1 MGIKK
6 VYQTKIN
13 MLQYN
18 ASDLCKTL
26 ENIDGLTVVNNND
39 RTIYLKGACS
49 ETINDVIGPAIN
61 TWYGGNITSSCYNIL
76 PLDSNS
82 CLLMV

>member
-13 MLQYN
+13 MLSHN

-26 ENIDGLTVVNNND
+26 ENIDGLTVVDNND
-39 RTIYLKGACS
+39 RTIYLKGANP
-49 ETINDVIGPAIN
+49 ETVSDIITPAIN
-61 TWYGGNITSSCYNIL
+61 TWYGDTITSSCYNIL
-76 PLDSNS
+76 PLDNNS